1 MYVKPGIIPVA
12 DLVWGGGA
20 AIPIGSAADFVLFFF
35 FFCTLVTMS
44 AQKRE
49 IFLRF
54 RRKLEKLQLLA
65 ANKEKCYFL
74 LFSDNVSA
82 EYRKFCVSYHN
93 FNESGD
99 PPCKQSYAL
108 VF

>member
-1 MYVKPGIIPVA
+1 
-12 DLVWGGGA
+12 
-20 AIPIGSAADFVLFFF
+20 
-35 FFCTLVTMS
+35 MS

-65 ANKEKCYFL
+65 ANKEKCDFL